1 MDRSQVRRHCRTY
14 VAAVGGSLVVLAA
27 VGCSISLPFARNEL
41 GPALPENAGVEEVVR
56 RVNANIER
64 LQAWRSS
71 DLRISGRS
79 LPVHLTGHIAVAQ
92 PRNFRLTAGAL
103 GMTDEAD
110 FGSNA
115 EWFWFWVR
123 RGQPNYV
130 FRRVMTTWSTPPRSR
145 RPSPSNPIG

>member
-1 MDRSQVRRHCRTY
+1 MPTSNGSRR
-14 VAAVGGSLVVLAA
+14 GG
-27 VGCSISLPFARNEL
+27 
-41 GPALPENAGVEEVVR
+41 R
-56 RVNANIER
+56 RI
-64 LQAWRSS
+64 
-71 DLRISGRS
+71 LRISGRS

-130 FRRVMTTWSTPPRSR
+130 FRRAS
-145 RPSPSNPIG
+145 